1 MFNYYEEK
9 SMQKIKELFVVIENK
24 PNVAAGLFRILKKK
38 NISVFGVG
46 IFLDTARLYVSDPQ
60 EALKILQENNYVV
73 EEREV
78 LAVDLPNYKGALME
92 MTMKLGNAKINIEYL
107 YGALE
112 PKQKKGLVI
121 LEVDQPELALQLF
134 QNKSE

>member
-1 MFNYYEEK
+1 
-9 SMQKIKELFVVIENK
+9 MQKIKELFVVIENK

-73 EEREV
+73 EERSV

-134 QNKSE
+134 QNKSV